1 MIIKDTVNIF
11 LKDRN
16 HKDRYSSFDF
26 CYNHFY
32 SFYKENKIEE
42 LSNKNNLEISCY
54 KLWFYLAS
62 WWMMRGSSF
71 LLQKS
76 VSHYQELIKAIS
88 KMPKKY
94 WEIDVDNYTNEN
106 IKILLEIKNII
117 IDKLWKENNASDT
130 LVTKIMLWIFWNIPA
145 FDQYFKKWL
154 HVWKVNKINLI
165 KVSDFYI
172 KNKSE
177 FLSFKIQTINFDNWN
192 ETNIYY
198 TKAKILDMYGF
209 IIWFKK

>member
-1 MIIKDTVNIF
+1 
-11 LKDRN
+11 
-16 HKDRYSSFDF
+16 
-26 CYNHFY
+26 
-32 SFYKENKIEE
+32 
-42 LSNKNNLEISCY
+42 
-54 KLWFYLAS
+54 
-62 WWMMRGSSF
+62 
-71 LLQKS
+71 
-76 VSHYQELIKAIS
+76 
-88 KMPKKY
+88 
-94 WEIDVDNYTNEN
+94 
-106 IKILLEIKNII
+106 
-117 IDKLWKENNASDT
+117 
-130 LVTKIMLWIFWNIPA
+130 MLWIFWNIPA

>member
-1 MIIKDTVNIF
+1 MTIKDTINIF
-11 LKDRN
+11 LNDRN

-32 SFYKENKIEE
+32 YFYKENKIDK
-42 LSNKNNLEISCY
+42 LSDKNNLEISCY

-76 VSHYQELIKAIS
+76 VSHYQDLIKAIS
-88 KMPKKY
+88 EMPKHY
-94 WEIDVDNYTNEN
+94 WEIDINNYTDEN
-106 IKILLEIKNII
+106 IEILLEIKSII
-117 IDKLWKENNASDT
+117 INALWKENNASDT
-130 LVTKIMLWIFWNIPA
+130 LVTKIMLWVFWSIPA

-154 HVWKVNKINLI
+154 NVWKVNKKNLRI
-165 KVSDFYI
+165 VYKFYI
-172 KNKSE
+172 DNKKDLE
-177 FLSFKIQTINFDNWN
+177 SFKIQTLDFDKWCK
-192 ETNIYY
+192 TNVYY

-209 IIWFKK
+209 INGFNK